1 MIVLDRGKQKQAYYD
16 GIIIVYHFLNNFV
29 NKLLISL
36 DRAVFSK
43 GRLAMHKLTQDDVLK
58 LYSPGNTQV
67 ASLSSNKTLNP
78 IKFGSKFE
86 TDVRGLGGRRYEVRG
101 IDVHI

>member
-1 MIVLDRGKQKQAYYD
+1 
-16 GIIIVYHFLNNFV
+16 
-29 NKLLISL
+29 
-36 DRAVFSK
+36 
-43 GRLAMHKLTQDDVLK
+43 MHKLTQDAVLK

-86 TDVRGLGGRRYEVRG
+86 TDVRGFGGRRYEVRG
-101 IDVHI
+101 IDIQI